1 MPTYKWGAALAAILW
16 LSACNK
22 GDDKALENA
31 EEQAAQQAAD
41 NGKIECALAG
51 AAEFSRNCESER
63 IAGPN
68 GQIAVIRHPDGGFRR
83 FRILTD
89 GKGLAAAEGAD
100 LVKITPISAD
110 EIEVSIADDRYRL
123 PARVKPTV
131 GQEAAASTAAPAPT
145 STPTPTAN
153 SAPVSD
159 GG

>member
-1 MPTYKWGAALAAILW
+1 MKAMSMPTYEKAAILAALCL

-22 GDDKALENA
+22 GDDKALEKA

-51 AAEFSRNCESER
+51 ATEFTRSCESER

-83 FRILTD
+83 FKILTD

-100 LVKITPISAD
+100 LVKITPISGD
-110 EIEVSIADDRYRL
+110 EIEVAIADDRYRL
-123 PARVKPTV
+123 PANVKPN
-131 GQEAAASTAAPAPT
+131 AAKPASEPAVPPANNAPT
-145 STPTPTAN
+145 AE
-153 SAPVSD
+153 